1 LNLELFKKQMSKKNQ
16 FLLWALSFL
25 FLPVLVSKDSA
36 NFKNISILADQVTLI
51 EEANEIIFINS
62 INIRIDGMDIKGE
75 SALMSLDDE
84 KIEIYGAPV
93 SVKSSSVDGKA
104 DSLIIYPNKSI
115 DMIGNAM
122 LLNDGNL
129 ISSNLIKYQIASD
142 G

>member
-1 LNLELFKKQMSKKNQ
+1 MSKKNQ
-16 FLLWALSFL
+16 FLLWALCFL
-25 FLPVLVSKDSA
+25 FLPVLVSKDSS

-51 EEANEIIFINS
+51 EESNEIIFIKS
-62 INIRIDGMDIKGE
+62 ISIKIDDMDIKGK

-84 KIEIYGAPV
+84 KIEISGAPV
-93 SVKSSSVDGKA
+93 SIKSSSLDGKA
-104 DSLIIYPNKSI
+104 DLLIIYPNQSI
-115 DMIGNAM
+115 DMIGNAT

>member
-1 LNLELFKKQMSKKNQ
+1 MSKKNQ
-16 FLLWALSFL
+16 FLLWALCFL
-25 FLPVLVSKDSA
+25 FLPDLVSKDSS

-51 EEANEIIFINS
+51 EEANEIIFIKS
-62 INIRIDGMDIKGE
+62 INIKIDGMDIKGE

-84 KIEIYGAPV
+84 KIEISGAPV
-93 SVKSSSVDGKA
+93 SIKSSSLDGKA
-104 DSLIIYPNKSI
+104 DLLIIYPNQSI
-115 DMIGNAM
+115 DMIGNAT

>member
-1 LNLELFKKQMSKKNQ
+1 MSKKNQ
-16 FLLWALSFL
+16 FLLWALCFF
-25 FLPVLVSKDSA
+25 FLPALVSKDSA
-36 NFKNISILADQVTLI
+36 NFKNISILADQVTLK
-51 EEANEIIFINS
+51 EVASEIIFIDS

-84 KIEIYGAPV
+84 KIEISGSPV
-93 SVKSSSVDGKA
+93 SIKSSSIDGKA

-115 DMIGNAM
+115 DMIGNAT

>member
-1 LNLELFKKQMSKKNQ
+1 MSKKNQ
-16 FLLWALSFL
+16 FLLWALCFL
-25 FLPVLVSKDSA
+25 FLPALVSKDSA
-36 NFKNISILADQVTLI
+36 NFKNISILADQVTLK
-51 EEANEIIFINS
+51 EEASEIIFINS

-75 SALMSLDDE
+75 SALMSLNNE

-93 SVKSSSVDGKA
+93 SIKSSSIDGKA
-104 DSLIIYPNKSI
+104 DSLIIYPSKSI
-115 DMIGNAM
+115 DMIGNAT

>member
-1 LNLELFKKQMSKKNQ
+1 MSKKNQ
-16 FLLWALSFL
+16 FLLWALCFL

-36 NFKNISILADQVTLI
+36 NFKNISILADQVTLK
-51 EEANEIIFINS
+51 EEASEIIFINS
-62 INIRIDGMDIKGE
+62 INIRIDDMNIKGE

-84 KIEIYGAPV
+84 KIEISGAPV
-93 SVKSSSVDGKA
+93 SIKSSSIDGKA

-115 DMIGNAM
+115 DMIGNAT

>member
-1 LNLELFKKQMSKKNQ
+1 MSKKNQ
-16 FLLWALSFL
+16 SLLWALSFL

-36 NFKNISILADQVTLI
+36 NFKNISILADQVTLK
-51 EEANEIIFINS
+51 EVASEIIFIDS

-84 KIEIYGAPV
+84 KIEISGTPV
-93 SVKSSSVDGKA
+93 SIKSLSLDGKA
-104 DSLIIYPNKSI
+104 DLLIIYPNQSI
-115 DMIGNAM
+115 DMIGNAT

>member
-1 LNLELFKKQMSKKNQ
+1 MSKKNQ
-16 FLLWALSFL
+16 FLLWALCFL
-25 FLPVLVSKDSA
+25 FLPDLVSKDSS

-51 EEANEIIFINS
+51 EEANEIIFIKS
-62 INIRIDGMDIKGE
+62 INIKIDGLDIKGE

-84 KIEIYGAPV
+84 KIEISGAPV
-93 SVKSSSVDGKA
+93 TIKSSSIDGKA

-115 DMIGNAM
+115 DVIGNAT

-129 ISSNLIKYQIASD
+129 ISSNLIKYQITSD

>member
-1 LNLELFKKQMSKKNQ
+1 MSKKNQ
-16 FLLWALSFL
+16 FLLWALCFL

-36 NFKNISILADQVTLI
+36 NFKNISILADQVTLN
-51 EEANEIIFINS
+51 EEANEIIFIKS
-62 INIRIDGMDIKGE
+62 INIKIDGMDIKGE

-84 KIEIYGAPV
+84 KIEISGAPV
-93 SVKSSSVDGKA
+93 SIKSSSLDGKA
-104 DSLIIYPNKSI
+104 DLLIIYPNQSI
-115 DMIGNAM
+115 DMIGNAT

>member
-1 LNLELFKKQMSKKNQ
+1 MSKKNQ
-16 FLLWALSFL
+16 FLLWALCFL
-25 FLPVLVSKDSA
+25 FLPDLVSKDSS

-51 EEANEIIFINS
+51 EEANEIIFIKS
-62 INIRIDGMDIKGE
+62 INIKIDGMDIKGE

-84 KIEIYGAPV
+84 KIEISGTPV
-93 SVKSSSVDGKA
+93 SIKSSSIDGKA

-115 DMIGNAM
+115 DMIGNAT

>member
-1 LNLELFKKQMSKKNQ
+1 MSKKNQ

-25 FLPVLVSKDSA
+25 FLPVLVSKDSE
-36 NFKNISILADQVTLI
+36 NFKNISILADQVTLK
-51 EEANEIIFINS
+51 EEASEIIFINS

-75 SALMSLDDE
+75 SALMSLNNE

-93 SVKSSSVDGKA
+93 SIKSSSIDGKA
-104 DSLIIYPNKSI
+104 DSLIIYPSKSI
-115 DMIGNAM
+115 DMIGNAT

-142 G
+142 E

>member
-1 LNLELFKKQMSKKNQ
+1 MSKKNQ

>member
-1 LNLELFKKQMSKKNQ
+1 MSKKNQ

-36 NFKNISILADQVTLI
+36 NFKNISILADQVTLN

-62 INIRIDGMDIKGE
+62 INISIDGMDIKGE

-84 KIEIYGAPV
+84 KIEISGAPV
-93 SVKSSSVDGKA
+93 SIKSSSIDGKA
-104 DSLIIYPNKSI
+104 DLLIIYPNQSI
-115 DMIGNAM
+115 DMIGNAT

>member
-1 LNLELFKKQMSKKNQ
+1 MSKKNQ
-16 FLLWALSFL
+16 FLLWALCFL
-25 FLPVLVSKDSA
+25 FLPVLVSKDSS

-51 EEANEIIFINS
+51 EEANEIIFIKS
-62 INIRIDGMDIKGE
+62 INIKIDGMDIKGE

-84 KIEIYGAPV
+84 KIEISGAPV
-93 SVKSSSVDGKA
+93 SIKSSSIDGKA

-115 DMIGNAM
+115 DMIGNAT

>member
-1 LNLELFKKQMSKKNQ
+1 MSKKNQ
-16 FLLWALSFL
+16 FLLWVLSFL
-25 FLPVLVSKDSA
+25 FLPVLVSKDSP
-36 NFKNISILADQVTLI
+36 NFKNISILADQVTLN
-51 EEANEIIFINS
+51 EETNEIIFTKS
-62 INIRIDGMDIKGE
+62 INIKVDGMDIKGE

-84 KIEIYGAPV
+84 KIEISGTPV
-93 SVKSSSVDGKA
+93 SIKSSSIDGKA

-115 DMIGNAM
+115 DMIGNAT

>member
-1 LNLELFKKQMSKKNQ
+1 MSKKNQ
-16 FLLWALSFL
+16 LLLWALCFL
-25 FLPVLVSKDSA
+25 FLPDLVSKDNS

-51 EEANEIIFINS
+51 EEANEIIFIKG
-62 INIRIDGMDIKGE
+62 INIKIDGMNIKGE

-84 KIEIYGAPV
+84 KIEISGAPV
-93 SVKSSSVDGKA
+93 SIKSSSLDGKA
-104 DSLIIYPNKSI
+104 DSLIIYPNQSI
-115 DMIGNAM
+115 DMIGNAT

>member
-1 LNLELFKKQMSKKNQ
+1 MSKKNQ
-16 FLLWALSFL
+16 FLLWALCFL
-25 FLPVLVSKDSA
+25 YLPVLVSQDSS

-51 EEANEIIFINS
+51 EEANEIIFIKG
-62 INIRIDGMDIKGE
+62 INIKIDGMNIKGE

-84 KIEIYGAPV
+84 KIEISGAPV
-93 SVKSSSVDGKA
+93 SIKSSSLDGKA
-104 DSLIIYPNKSI
+104 DLLIIYPNQSI
-115 DMIGNAM
+115 DMIGNAT